1 MECKTIDQVDLEQ
14 RQIFYIEDDYG
25 YHHIRKYMIDNPAE
39 SVFDLEDTPTEF
51 LLLDLDWGKSVLEV
65 DKNLPKKF
73 LDQIKQ

>member
-1 MECKTIDQVDLEQ
+1 MECNSIDQVDLEQ
-14 RQIFYIEDDYG
+14 RQIFGIEDDTG
-25 YHHIRKYMIDNPAE
+25 YHHIRKYMIDNPSE